1 MESDQPRRMEF
12 EFLIPDR
19 PVSLQTRNRENL
31 RQWKAYVASEAAK
44 SWTGEAISDCN
55 LQLTLVY
62 LCGDDPVDIDNII
75 KPIQD
80 ALVGLAYIDD
90 ILVTDVESR
99 RRPLAGTYDV
109 ARCPDQLLQG
119 IASGG
124 ECVYVRLSDQP
135 ILEDKL

>member
-1 MESDQPRRMEF
+1 MVF

-31 RQWKAYVASEAAK
+31 RQWKAYVTSESAK
-44 SWTGEAISDCN
+44 SWAGSAVSDGN
-55 LQLTLVY
+55 LQLTLIY

-80 ALVGLAYIDD
+80 ALVGLVYTDD
-90 ILVTDVESR
+90 ILITDVESR

-109 ARCPDQLLQG
+109 ARCPVQLLQG
-119 IASGG
+119 IATGD
-124 ECVYVRLSDQP
+124 ECIYVRLSDQP

>member
-1 MESDQPRRMEF
+1 MVF

-44 SWTGEAISDCN
+44 SWAGSAVSDSH
-55 LQLTLVY
+55 LQLTLIY
-62 LCGDDPVDIDNII
+62 ICGEDPVDIDNII

-80 ALVGLAYIDD
+80 ALVGLAYTDD

-109 ARCPDQLLQG
+109 DRCPARLLQG
-119 IASGG
+119 IATGG
-124 ECVYVRLSDQP
+124 EFVYVRLSDQP
-135 ILEDKL
+135 TLEDKL

>member
-1 MESDQPRRMEF
+1 M
-12 EFLIPDR
+12 IPDR

-31 RQWKAYVASEAAK
+31 RQWKTYVASEAAK
-44 SWTGEAISDCN
+44 SWAGSTVSDSH
-55 LQLTLVY
+55 LQLTIIY

-80 ALVGLAYIDD
+80 ALVGLAYTDD
-90 ILVTDVESR
+90 IIVTDVESR
-99 RRPLAGTYDV
+99 RRPLVGTYDV

-119 IASGG
+119 IATGG

>member
-1 MESDQPRRMEF
+1 MVF

-31 RQWKAYVASEAAK
+31 RQWKAYVTSEAAK
-44 SWTGEAISDCN
+44 SWAGSAVSDGN
-55 LQLTLVY
+55 LQPTLIY

-80 ALVGLAYIDD
+80 ALVGLVYTDD
-90 ILVTDVESR
+90 ILITDVESR

-109 ARCPDQLLQG
+109 ARCPVQLLQG
-119 IASGG
+119 IATGD

>member
-1 MESDQPRRMEF
+1 MEF

-31 RQWKAYVASEAAK
+31 RQWKSFVASEAAK
-44 SWTGEAISDCN
+44 LWSGEAISDCN
-55 LQLTLVY
+55 LQLTLIY

-99 RRPLAGTYDV
+99 RRPLVGTYDI
-109 ARCPDQLLQG
+109 ARCPDRLLQG
-119 IASGG
+119 MASGS

-135 ILEDKL
+135 MMEDKL

>member
-1 MESDQPRRMEF
+1 MEF

-31 RQWKAYVASEAAK
+31 RQWKDYVANEAAK
-44 SWTGEAISDCN
+44 SWEGPAVSTSN

-62 LCGDDPVDIDNII
+62 LCGDDPVDVDNII

-80 ALVGLAYIDD
+80 ALVGLAYADD
-90 ILVTDVESR
+90 ILITDVESR

-109 ARCPDQLLQG
+109 ARCPDPLLQG
-119 IASGG
+119 IATGG
-124 ECVYVRLSDQP
+124 ECVYVRLSEQP

>member
-1 MESDQPRRMEF
+1 MEF

-44 SWTGEAISDCN
+44 SWAGSAVSDSH
-55 LQLTLVY
+55 LQLTLIY
-62 LCGDDPVDIDNII
+62 ICGEDPVDIDNII

-80 ALVGLAYIDD
+80 ALVGLAYTDD

-109 ARCPDQLLQG
+109 ARCPARLLQG
-119 IASGG
+119 IATGG
-124 ECVYVRLSDQP
+124 EFVYVRLSDQP

>member
-1 MESDQPRRMEF
+1 MEF

-19 PVSLQTRNRENL
+19 PVSLQTINRKNL
-31 RQWKAYVASEAAK
+31 RQWKDYVANEAAK
-44 SWTGEAISDCN
+44 SWEGPAVSNNN
-55 LQLTLVY
+55 LQLTLIY
-62 LCGDDPVDIDNII
+62 LCGDDPVDVDNII

-80 ALVGLAYIDD
+80 ALVGLAYTDD
-90 ILVTDVESR
+90 ILITDVESR

-109 ARCPDQLLQG
+109 ARCPDPLLQG
-119 IASGG
+119 IATGG

>member
-1 MESDQPRRMEF
+1 MEF

-19 PVSLQTRNRENL
+19 PVSLQTRNSSRL
-31 RQWKAYVASEAAK
+31 RAWKQYVAGEAAK
-44 SWTGEAISDCN
+44 EWHGSLISDGC

-62 LCGDDPVDIDNII
+62 LCGDTPVDIDNIV

-80 ALVGLAYIDD
+80 ALVGLVYFDD

-109 ARCPDQLLQG
+109 MRCPRHLLQG
-119 IASGG
+119 LATGE
-124 ECVYVRLSDQP
+124 ECVYVRVSDQP